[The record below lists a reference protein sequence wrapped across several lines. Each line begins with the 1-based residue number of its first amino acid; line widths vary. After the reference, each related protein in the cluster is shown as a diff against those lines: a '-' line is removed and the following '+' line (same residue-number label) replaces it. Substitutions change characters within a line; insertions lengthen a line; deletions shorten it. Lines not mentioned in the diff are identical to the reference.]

1 MAPDFMPKK
10 SKVVKK
16 HKDGA
21 TINLFV
27 TPGAKTI
34 LFPAGYNKWRNCI
47 DIKVKAPAKD
57 TQANKEVIKT
67 IADFFNTPIK
77 DVYIISGSKNRL
89 KTILVKGI
97 SVNNISEKLLGHLNG
112 L

>member
-1 MAPDFMPKK
+1 MEKIN
-10 SKVVKK
+10 KVVKK

-21 TINLFV
+21 TINLYV

-34 LFPAGYNKWRNCI
+34 LFPAGFNKWRNCI
-47 DIKVKAPAKD
+47 EIKVKAPAKD
-57 TQANKEVIKT
+57 AKANKEVIKT
-67 IADFFNTPIK
+67 VANFIDIPIK

-89 KTILVKGI
+89 KTILVKGTT
-97 SVNNISEKLLGHLNG
+97 VNEISERLKGTLNG